1 MHKLSRAPNPADLQE
16 DRINAPTGYPCGT
29 VYYGIFSRK
38 TARLLRS
45 YDSKDDT
52 VAALRSALRAAPE
65 ARSSLAVMQFDEDG
79 SCLQEWSDNGLG
91 DLLAESA
98 VGSI

>member
-1 MHKLSRAPNPADLQE
+1 MCPRRPLVNVSNGAPG
-16 DRINAPTGYPCGT
+16 GYSCGT

-65 ARSSLAVMQFDEDG
+65 ARSFLAVMQFDEDG
-79 SCLQEWSDNGLG
+79 SCLQDWSDNGLR

-98 VGSI
+98 VGST